1 MKVKVHKTV
10 STVFTTPKPTFFF
23 TGNQSIFTAIDFS
36 KVCKNETE
44 SKMKALHLITYI
56 LILSSIVINA
66 QKKVHIAYIEGDI
79 DLGLAPYISRV
90 VSDAEKDNADAII
103 FKINTFG
110 GRVDAATQI
119 KDAIIG
125 TDLLT
130 IAFINNRAIS
140 AGALI
145 ALSCKKIVM
154 VPGSSIGAATVVDQT
169 GEKVGEKYQSYM
181 RSEMRSTAERNG
193 RRVDIA
199 EGMVDERIIIPG
211 LVDSTQLVT
220 LTSEEALKYEIAD
233 TLMNH
238 IDDVFTYFDLQ
249 DADKIYL
256 TSNWAEDVVRFLNNP
271 IMSSILIMI
280 GIFGLIAEIKT
291 AGWGVPG
298 TAGLIALSLFFG
310 SSYILQ
316 LASIIEILMFVV
328 GLGLILV
335 EVFVIPGFGL
345 AGIGGIILILASLFL
360 SLVGQ
365 DPFLDWDDVSNAIIQ
380 LSVSLLAALVLIFLL
395 ARFLPK
401 SNIFKKFILS
411 EEEKATEGYTSR
423 TNLSELLGAEGKSL
437 TTLRPAGTAEI
448 NGKRIDVVTDSEYI
462 EHGKPIVVTAVEGM
476 RVVVRE
482 KKN

>member
-1 MKVKVHKTV
+1 MKLKYLIITLVV
-10 STVFTTPKPTFFF
+10 SLSVLL
-23 TGNQSIFTAIDFS
+23 TAQ
-36 KVCKNETE
+36 N
-44 SKMKALHLITYI
+44 
-56 LILSSIVINA
+56 
-66 QKKVHIAYIEGDI
+66 KVHIAYIEGDI

-154 VPGSSIGAATVVDQT
+154 VPGSSIGAATVVNET

-181 RSEMRSTAERNG
+181 RSEMRSTAEKNG

-199 EGMVDERIIIPG
+199 EGMVDERIVVEGID
-211 LVDSTQLVT
+211 DSTTLIT
-220 LTSEEALKYEIAD
+220 LTSTEALKYGIAD
-233 TLMNH
+233 TVMEHL
-238 IDDVFTYFDLQ
+238 DEVFALFNLQ
-249 DADKIYL
+249 DAEKIYQK
-256 TSNWAEDVVRFLNNP
+256 SNWAEDVVRFLNNP
-271 IMSSILIMI
+271 IVSSILIMI
-280 GIFGLIAEIKT
+280 GIFGLIAEVKS

-298 TAGLIALSLFFG
+298 TAGLIALALFFG

-316 LASIIEILMFVV
+316 LASVIEILMFVV
-328 GLGLILV
+328 GLGLLLLEI
-335 EVFVIPGFGL
+335 FVIPGFGV
-345 AGIGGIILILASLFL
+345 AGISGIILIIASLFL
-360 SLVGQ
+360 SMLGA
-365 DPFLDWDDVSNAIIQ
+365 DPFLDFTAVSTAIIK
-380 LSVSLLAALVLIFLL
+380 LTVGFVAALISIFLL

-401 SNIFKKFILS
+401 SNLFKKFILS

-423 TNLSELLGAEGKSL
+423 TNYSELVGAEGVAV

-448 NGKRIDVVTDSEYI
+448 KGKRVDVVTDSEYI
-462 EHGKPIVVTAVEGM
+462 EHGKPIIVTAVEGM

-482 KKN
+482 KKS